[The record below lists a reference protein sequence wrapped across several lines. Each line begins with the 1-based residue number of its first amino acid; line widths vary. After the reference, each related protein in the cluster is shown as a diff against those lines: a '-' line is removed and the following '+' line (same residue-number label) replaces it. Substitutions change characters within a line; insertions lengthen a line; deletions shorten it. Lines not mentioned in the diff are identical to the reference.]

1 MLGALFIEWRRVVRY
16 YKHTGRSRPLV
27 SRPVLVARATAS
39 CRGAQTGGLR
49 HRTGPGRARHW
60 SRSVVVV
67 VVVCQN
73 GAIVIRIVHFSYCK
87 ISELGFGV
95 YIDIRSARTADARRT
110 PRHTDTLRYKS
121 AVTRPVRCAAPLSN
135 ITDCYKQRP
144 LICLRHGTAA
154 WLCTTQ
160 THADPRKSTARHVK
174 IVGRAERHGV

>member
-95 YIDIRSARTADARRT
+95 YIDIRSIINNNKNHTNNKYGVSEIKSIAQARSAANPASICAVVSSKPCARENR
-110 PRHTDTLRYKS
+110 RGINFS
-121 AVTRPVRCAAPLSN
+121 
-135 ITDCYKQRP
+135 
-144 LICLRHGTAA
+144 TAA
-154 WLCTTQ
+154 ASKAKFA
-160 THADPRKSTARHVK
+160 HPSTR
-174 IVGRAERHGV
+174 